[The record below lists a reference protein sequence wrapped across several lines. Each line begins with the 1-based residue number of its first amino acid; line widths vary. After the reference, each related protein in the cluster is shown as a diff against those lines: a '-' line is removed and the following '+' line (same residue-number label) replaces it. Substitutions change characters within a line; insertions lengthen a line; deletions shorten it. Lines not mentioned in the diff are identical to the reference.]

1 MLKKNH
7 HDKKKGVEY
16 FFVSLREELKL
27 RLYI

>member
-1 MLKKNH
+1 MLKKTIMI
-7 HDKKKGVEY
+7 KKGVEY